1 MIRICRGRGWQPL
14 RLASAVVLAG
24 CICGGGA
31 WAAET
36 LMPDGTGDLTGA
48 LAQALAGTGKTVV
61 VPAGRYRLGA
71 LAVPAGSS
79 LIFQKGAVIK
89 AGAATRFTITGDN
102 VLIQGA
108 EFDLA
113 AVGEPPAGQPL
124 PALIA
129 GAKVANLVFRD
140 LSTSGYGRPGL
151 TRKKVDLIALTECR
165 DIEVSA
171 CRISYLNTVVLMAR
185 CARAQVFNNRAE
197 QCEALTVF
205 AGGSEYL
212 RHRDNW
218 SNGVTFQCMWSGG
231 DCDDS
236 HPWVTPN
243 STRICKRGL
252 KPGAPGY
259 VKDCDGAYD
268 ITVSGNYAENGT
280 TLAWGAK
287 GRNVILSGNIARF
300 MTDMAYDTEGGENV
314 VISNNIAINSK
325 CAGIGCYFYGERL
338 LISGNQVLVLNEGP
352 KELQGGFV
360 RLHSPGDHFG
370 NGEVLITGNQFI
382 SEVAVP
388 AMLSVEAAR
397 SVLIKNNT
405 FKNGGIVAL
414 PSAERVLVD
423 GCVFDY
429 PGTGPFSAI
438 TFNGGRERL
447 VTNCTFRKT
456 GAEPVEASRGLP
468 AVLMTGTAPYLAV
481 VKGNVFTGWSQSLA
495 ARGEGDGA
503 QFFVVDNLSQ
513 GRLDYDP
520 RRTIFTNNH
529 EKMKLN
535 VTP

>member
-1 MIRICRGRGWQPL
+1 MIKSCCSWSWLPS
-14 RLASAVVLAG
+14 RLALVVVLAG
-24 CICGGGA
+24 CCCGGGT
-31 WAAET
+31 WAAEA
-36 LMPDGTGDLTGA
+36 LVPDGTGDLTGA
-48 LAQALAGTGKTVV
+48 LAKALAGGGKTAV

-79 LIFQKGAVIK
+79 LIFQKGAVIT
-89 AGAATRFTITGDN
+89 AAAATRFTITGDH
-102 VLIQGA
+102 VLIQGV

-129 GAKVANLVFRD
+129 AAKVANLVFRD
-140 LSTSGYGRPGL
+140 LSTAGYGRPGL
-151 TRKKVDLIALTECR
+151 ARKKVDLISLAECR

-171 CRISYLNTVVLMAR
+171 CRISDLNTVVRMAR
-185 CARAQVFNNRAE
+185 CARVQVFNNRAE
-197 QCEALTVF
+197 QCDAITVF
-205 AGGSEYL
+205 AEGSEYL

-218 SNGVTFQCMWSGG
+218 SNGVTFQCMWWGG
-231 DCDDS
+231 DCDDNNA
-236 HPWVTPN
+236 WVTPN
-243 STRICKRGL
+243 SARIGHRGL

-268 ITVSGNYAENGT
+268 INISGNYAENGT
-280 TLAWGAK
+280 TLAWGSK

-300 MTDMAYDTEGGENV
+300 MADMAYDTEGGENV

-338 LISGNQVLVLNEGP
+338 LISGNQVLVLNEGA

-360 RLHSPGDHFG
+360 RLHSPSGHFG
-370 NGEVLITGNQFI
+370 NGEVLVTGNQFI
-382 SEVAVP
+382 SEVAAP

-429 PGTGPFSAI
+429 PGTGPFTAI
-438 TFNGGRERL
+438 TFTGGRERL
-447 VTNCTFRKT
+447 VTNCTFRRN
-456 GAEPVEASRGLP
+456 GRDSAESNRRLP
-468 AVLMTGTAPYLAV
+468 ALLMAGTAPYLAV
-481 VKGNVFTGWSQSLA
+481 VKGNLFTGWSQSLA

-520 RRTIFTNNH
+520 RRTVFANNH